1 MMRLMCG
8 LVLLALAPFASSAWD
23 LNGELSSLSFASV
36 KAGNVGEV
44 HRFRSLSGS
53 VNDDGA
59 VSVAIDLASVDTLIP
74 IRDERMRELLF
85 EVVQFPSAS
94 VTASV
99 SVADV
104 LGAPLGSVVPA
115 AVEGVLRLR
124 DSELPLTMQ
133 LSIARL
139 TEDRIVVSSAQPVM
153 LNAASLGLV
162 AGIEKLREIAGLPSI
177 SNAVPV
183 SFVLVF
189 DRGVPA
195 PSLSVE
201 DARVREP
208 IPGQDKTVAYF
219 SATNTGDAVIEL
231 IAAQS
236 PMARAVELHTNVRD
250 GDMVRMRRLEK
261 VTIAP
266 GETVRFAP
274 GGHHLMVFG
283 VQALPETVPFE
294 LITAGGGRL
303 RVAFTRVGLG

>member
-1 MMRLMCG
+1 MRALCS
-8 LVLLALAPFASSAWD
+8 LLLLALAPFASAAWD
-23 LNGELSSLSFASV
+23 LNGELSSLSFVSV

-44 HRFRSLSGS
+44 HRFRTLSGT
-53 VNDDGA
+53 VAEDGA
-59 VSVAIDLASVDTLIP
+59 VSVEIGLASVDTLIP

-85 EVVQFPSAS
+85 EVVQFPSAR
-94 VTASV
+94 VTANV
-99 SVADV
+99 SLEDV
-104 LGAPLGSVVPA
+104 LGAPVGSVVPT
-115 AVEGVLRLR
+115 AVEGVLSLR
-124 DSELPLTMQ
+124 DNELPVTMQ
-133 LSIARL
+133 LSVARL
-139 TEDRIVVSSAQPVM
+139 SADRIVVSSAQPVVV
-153 LNAASLGLV
+153 NAASVGLV
-162 AGIEKLREIAGLPSI
+162 AGIEKLREVAGLPSI

-189 DRGVPA
+189 DRAVPA
-195 PSLSVE
+195 PSLKIE

-219 SATNTGDAVIEL
+219 SATNTGDAVVEL

-236 PMARAVELHTNVRD
+236 PLARAVELHTNVRD

-261 VTIAP
+261 VAIAP

-283 VQALPETVPFE
+283 VQALPESVPFE
-294 LITAGGGRL
+294 LVTADGARL

>member
-8 LVLLALAPFASSAWD
+8 LVLLALAPFASAAWD